1 MDAQNK
7 SRSSSD
13 AHRHSS
19 KLKWPNG
26 EILTGSKRRSLVVPL
41 EPLTVKHTKCVFI
54 FHFFPKGEKPLQ
66 IYLY

>member
-26 EILTGSKRRSLVVPL
+26 EILTGSKRRSFVVPL
-41 EPLTVKHTKCVFI
+41 EPLTETH
-54 FHFFPKGEKPLQ
+54 
-66 IYLY
+66 